1 MERICADTLHS
12 LFYDHPSNG
21 KKFFANSEPII
32 VREMLH
38 NVLDAALENVAELV
52 DGVDLHVFVV
62 PEPVELGAVY
72 IIMGIKIILGN
83 TPLLH
88 GLPQTVVLYHFDSPR
103 SLHFSIRSPKLQQ
116 ERCSDK
122 DTYEGRRNSLFSPKI
137 NTKLREKF

>member
-38 NVLDAALENVAELV
+38 DVLDAALQDVAELV
-52 DGVDLHVFVV
+52 DGIDLHVLVV
-62 PEPVELGAVY
+62 PEPIELGAVY
-72 IIMGIKIILGN
+72 IVMGIKIVLRN
-83 TPLLH
+83 TPLFH

-103 SLHFSIRSPKLQQ
+103 FLHFSIRSPKLQQ
-116 ERCSDK
+116 KRCSDK
-122 DTYEGRRNSLFSPKI
+122 NTYERRRNSLFSPKI

>member
-38 NVLDAALENVAELV
+38 DVLDAALEDVAEFV
-52 DGVDLHVFVV
+52 DGIDLHVLIV

-83 TPLLH
+83 ALLLH
-88 GLPQTVVLYHFDSPR
+88 GLPQTVVCYHIHP
-103 SLHFSIRSPKLQQ
+103 PAA
-116 ERCSDK
+116 
-122 DTYEGRRNSLFSPKI
+122 LF
-137 NTKLREKF
+137 

>member
-38 NVLDAALENVAELV
+38 DVFDAALEDVAELV
-52 DGVDLHVFVV
+52 DGVDLHVLIV
-62 PEPVELGAVY
+62 PEPIELGAVY

-88 GLPQTVVLYHFDSPR
+88 GLPQAVVLYHFDSPR
-103 SLHFSIRSPKLQQ
+103 FLHLAFARPNCNRNDARIRILTRDAGILCFHRK
-116 ERCSDK
+116 
-122 DTYEGRRNSLFSPKI
+122 
-137 NTKLREKF
+137 